1 MKFYA
6 IFNCS
11 YTQPSRKLLDFEVAI
26 AGPGRK
32 RNLGLTEEEV
42 GRSVEVEGQSID
54 LKVSITEREKQ
65 GVKSDP
71 FFSYKI
77 CTNVRKAIIFICI
90 NYYLIMM
97 MFLCSSDVS
106 PRPLVRE
113 VALRGLEEV

>member
-6 IFNCS
+6 IFNFPH
-11 YTQPSRKLLDFEVAI
+11 TQPSRKLLDFEVAI

-32 RNLGLTEEEV
+32 RNLGLTEEV

-71 FFSYKI
+71 YFSYKI
-77 CTNVRKAIIFICI
+77 CTNVRIAILFNFII
-90 NYYLIMM
+90 LY
-97 MFLCSSDVS
+97 
-106 PRPLVRE
+106 
-113 VALRGLEEV
+113 